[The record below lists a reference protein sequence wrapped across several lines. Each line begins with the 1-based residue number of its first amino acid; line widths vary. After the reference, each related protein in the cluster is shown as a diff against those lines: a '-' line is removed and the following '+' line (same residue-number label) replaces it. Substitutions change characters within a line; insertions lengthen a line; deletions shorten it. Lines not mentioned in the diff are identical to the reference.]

1 MHLKEQNSIFSIL
14 SYFIHMYRNLPFL
27 ERNFKKISDFLYF
40 WYRQLLL
47 AYKKPYTSRSDMV
60 WLFNLQGECAK
71 NPIGF
76 GGEMNRLVYYIL
88 LMQFRILE
96 YHLIFWYSFSILK

>member
-1 MHLKEQNSIFSIL
+1 
-14 SYFIHMYRNLPFL
+14 
-27 ERNFKKISDFLYF
+27 
-40 WYRQLLL
+40 
-47 AYKKPYTSRSDMV
+47 MV

-88 LMQFRILE
+88 LMQFRTLE
-96 YHLIFWYSFSILK
+96 YHLIFWYSFSILKWKNMAVWKHKFLRLLPIHNTR